1 MWGHSLMKTQM
12 LSIRKVARLA
22 LVYFTSMWKFTPT
35 AGLEIILNQ
44 KPPHIEIQ
52 GVAIKSYIQIKYV
65 VKKSWDGIAHNKR
78 SASHLLTLK
87 NV

>member
-44 KPPHIEIQ
+44 KPPHQ
-52 GVAIKSYIQIKYV
+52 STTTRKSMGRQDMGQDI
-65 VKKSWDGIAHNKR
+65 N
-78 SASHLLTLK
+78 LT
-87 NV
+87 VEDEATARR